1 MLFGIKCSLNF
12 VPPFSFPALS
22 VDWHPRHVEVQQEGT
37 TVTVTF
43 DLAPPSLGIRS
54 YFSLCYA
61 NGMKKY
67 IDITPVSGPHLHT
80 LLCVLSFSEVPV
92 ITVVGKSDARVN
104 LFVFVQTFISIELL
118 RQQNAPQLPTGWSS
132 GRHQLHLW
140 GKRKAEPVSLWWHFT
155 QIHKSSLSKRPGHKP
170 RWLCVR

>member
-1 MLFGIKCSLNF
+1 MVLQRVRKRTVWRSARKVRGGTERLPDLSVQAAAAILFGIKCSLNF
-12 VPPFSFPALS
+12 SPPFSFPALS

-37 TVTVTF
+37 AVTVTF

-80 LLCVLSFSEVPV
+80 LLFVLCFSEAFCACYYCG
-92 ITVVGKSDARVN
+92 GK
-104 LFVFVQTFISIELL
+104 I
-118 RQQNAPQLPTGWSS
+118 
-132 GRHQLHLW
+132 
-140 GKRKAEPVSLWWHFT
+140 
-155 QIHKSSLSKRPGHKP
+155 
-170 RWLCVR
+170 

>member
-1 MLFGIKCSLNF
+1 MALQRVRKRTVWISVRKVRGEKCAPKNFQCQQQQRSLNF
-12 VPPFSFPALS
+12 FPPFSFPALS

-80 LLCVLSFSEVPV
+80 LLFVLSFSPAFCAGHYQG
-92 ITVVGKSDARVN
+92 GK
-104 LFVFVQTFISIELL
+104 I
-118 RQQNAPQLPTGWSS
+118 
-132 GRHQLHLW
+132 
-140 GKRKAEPVSLWWHFT
+140 
-155 QIHKSSLSKRPGHKP
+155 
-170 RWLCVR
+170 